1 MIHPTHG
8 LRAGAPEHP
17 VGFHRGHRVS
27 GWRHGVRYDG
37 DMLAIYGEGG
47 GKATTEQCR
56 TGLGIDWSHDRAQL
70 VEAIPPAYTQYL
82 GAQLITQLA
91 HDEGKT
97 A

>member
-1 MIHPTHG
+1 M
-8 LRAGAPEHP
+8 
-17 VGFHRGHRVS
+17 GFHRGHRVS